1 MYFKKGK
8 FMKSKILALFLAL
21 TVGLTLML
29 SGCGDSKQ
37 AADTSSSSVSS
48 AQVTSSEG
56 NKKKDSSEDDFYQPR
71 DQAPQGNFDG
81 ELSSGDKKNN
91 NSNNSNNSGLCFRNK
106 KLLDQH
112 FEKHGQEM
120 GFKSAKEYEAAA
132 VKVVNNPKA
141 LHKLESDQ
149 DKGNTVYYLEKTNEF
164 VVVSADGFIRT
175 YFNPSGGKSYY
186 DRQ

>member
-1 MYFKKGK
+1 MYFEKGK

-37 AADTSSSSVSS
+37 SADTSSSSVSS

-81 ELSSGDKKNN
+81 EVSSGDKKNN
-91 NSNNSNNSGLCFRNK
+91 NKNSELRFRNQ

-112 FEKHGQEM
+112 YEKHGREM

-149 DKGNTVYYLEKTNEF
+149 DKGNTVYYIEKTNEF

-175 YFNPSGGKSYY
+175 YFNPSGGKAYY

>member
-1 MYFKKGK
+1 MHFKKGK
-8 FMKSKILALFLAL
+8 FMKSKILALFLVL

-37 AADTSSSSVSS
+37 SADTSSSSVSS

-81 ELSSGDKKNN
+81 EVSSGDKKNKN
-91 NSNNSNNSGLCFRNK
+91 KNSELRFRNQ

-112 FEKHGQEM
+112 YEKHGREM

-132 VKVVNNPKA
+132 VKAVNNPKA

-149 DKGNTVYYLEKTNEF
+149 DKGNTVYYIEKTNEF

-175 YFNPSGGKSYY
+175 YFNPSGGKAYY